1 MFRKSPALL
10 ICLCTL
16 LLLGSAQ
23 GFIGRVRARR
33 MAMSML
39 DPCEK
44 AIWSCCQSTNSRSFV
59 PVRCFELNGC
69 YGLHWMGRKAC
80 SSGLMNA
87 VSTHIV
93 SLTTQIMDNDRAL
106 SNFLSQ

>member
-87 VSTHIV
+87 IKLMLKNNYSYTNST
-93 SLTTQIMDNDRAL
+93 STLN
-106 SNFLSQ
+106 SNRL